1 MPFTPC
7 SSDPCTDVTVSI
19 LQTVFGPVIRNL
31 TLGTDPSGVDP
42 VVNVIATMMGY
53 FNSGVLTIAT
63 LIVSFVTVVGVINT
77 ANDGEAFGRNWSSL
91 WTPVRIVSG
100 AAVLLPTGTG
110 YSFIQ
115 LVVMMFSLWAVG
127 FANGTFKIGVE
138 NGIIAG
144 SLQNVSQ
151 QIGVG
156 SSATVNKDF
165 PL

>member
-1 MPFTPC
+1 MATMPFTPC

-100 AAVLLPTGTG
+100 GAGPPRPPPAGGRRGGARRPRGALGGAGGGP
-110 YSFIQ
+110 
-115 LVVMMFSLWAVG
+115 WACWG
-127 FANGTFKIGVE
+127 RRPRACRGGGGVW
-138 NGIIAG
+138 GGRGAG
-144 SLQNVSQ
+144 SPRND
-151 QIGVG
+151 
-156 SSATVNKDF
+156 T
-165 PL
+165 